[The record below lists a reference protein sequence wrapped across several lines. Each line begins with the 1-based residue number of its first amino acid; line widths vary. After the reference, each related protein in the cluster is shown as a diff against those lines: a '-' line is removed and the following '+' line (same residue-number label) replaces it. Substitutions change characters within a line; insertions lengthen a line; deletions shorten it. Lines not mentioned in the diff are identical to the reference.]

1 MVLTRQEK
9 ALYQQIHPAKLATD
23 WSTTILA
30 AYLLWRHELL
40 SGLTMAVL
48 PAVVATAVVMAFADL
63 EKAKGSALG
72 RYVRT
77 YMTRSMQAVRSIG
90 AVILLVGAW
99 FQISWALPLGVI
111 VILLGWLRGVLA
123 PVRKSA

>member
-40 SGLTMAVL
+40 SGLTMAIL
-48 PAVVATAVVMAFADL
+48 PAVVATAFVVALADL
-63 EKAKGSALG
+63 EKAKVSAFG
-72 RYVRT
+72 RHVRK
-77 YMTRSMQAVRSIG
+77 YMTRSMQAVRVIG
-90 AVILLVGAW
+90 AVILLARAW
-99 FQISWALPLGVI
+99 FQILWAPPGASL
-111 VILLGWLRGVLA
+111 
-123 PVRKSA
+123 